1 MISCAMSYGLLR
13 VRDFAE
19 HMDSSP
25 IVLTVRFGFV
35 SFFKRFSVSE
45 AMKYIKYMRKVFLLA
60 FQNSREQEE

>member
-1 MISCAMSYGLLR
+1 MSYGLLR